1 MSVITII
8 GVIVSAWV
16 MLSLV
21 SGQRQQEMNLVKR
34 KAEDEHIHQQAA
46 AVNSRPPGAAI
57 VPSLNAA
64 GQKPVAKH

>member
-1 MSVITII
+1 MSVVTVI

-34 KAEDEHIHQQAA
+34 KVEDEHIH
-46 AVNSRPPGAAI
+46 
-57 VPSLNAA
+57 
-64 GQKPVAKH
+64 